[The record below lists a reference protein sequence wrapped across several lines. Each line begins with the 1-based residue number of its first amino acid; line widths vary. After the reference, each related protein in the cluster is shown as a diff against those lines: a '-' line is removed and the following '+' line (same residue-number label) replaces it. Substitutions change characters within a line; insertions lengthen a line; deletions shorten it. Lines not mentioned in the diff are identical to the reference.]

1 MLQNVKSESPQEA
14 KWGCGV
20 GIKKSQSGVGCREV
34 AGRARSSAL
43 SLRATGGLAS
53 PSAVLEASVPSHAAA
68 AGLDRLCASARGAV
82 SGGGVRLAVGMWS
95 TSSSAFWL
103 QEGREDERK

>member
-14 KWGCGV
+14 KGGCGV

-53 PSAVLEASVPSHAAA
+53 PLCWRPVYLLIRLQQGWTGFVLQLVVQSVE
-68 AGLDRLCASARGAV
+68 GA
-82 SGGGVRLAVGMWS
+82 
-95 TSSSAFWL
+95 
-103 QEGREDERK
+103 